1 MSQFITLI
9 ISISK
14 AVPIVNDWIQELIVA
29 FTNQRID
36 SMSKE
41 NRESIKKA
49 IEQKDQR
56 DLERAMGSINAGEL
70 SGIPGTVVVDKL
82 PGVEWKH

>member
-14 AVPIVNDWIQELIVA
+14 AVPIVNNWIQELIVA

-56 DLERAMGSINAGEL
+56 DLEKAMGSINAGEL

-82 PGVEWKH
+82 PGVE